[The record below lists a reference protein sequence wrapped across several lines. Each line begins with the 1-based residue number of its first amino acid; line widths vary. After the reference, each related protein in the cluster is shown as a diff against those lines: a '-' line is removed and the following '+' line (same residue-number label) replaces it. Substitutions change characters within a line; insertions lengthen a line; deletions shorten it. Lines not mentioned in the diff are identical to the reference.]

1 MHIDKERERQSGYS
15 EKRKEGT
22 NLSSGETKEM
32 EEREKKKVKLIE
44 EKDEGERQKRISS
57 WIIASSRGKGKGDV
71 EEDHEEGNFFN
82 LSQAGPNSHTHS
94 DTSFFPF
101 ANPINPPDKVR

>member
-1 MHIDKERERQSGYS
+1 MHIDKERERQSGNS

-32 EEREKKKVKLIE
+32 EERENKKVKLIE

-57 WIIASSRGKGKGDV
+57 WISASSRG
-71 EEDHEEGNFFN
+71 EPN
-82 LSQAGPNSHTHS
+82 LP
-94 DTSFFPF
+94 TSSNN
-101 ANPINPPDKVR
+101 ALIMLPPSV